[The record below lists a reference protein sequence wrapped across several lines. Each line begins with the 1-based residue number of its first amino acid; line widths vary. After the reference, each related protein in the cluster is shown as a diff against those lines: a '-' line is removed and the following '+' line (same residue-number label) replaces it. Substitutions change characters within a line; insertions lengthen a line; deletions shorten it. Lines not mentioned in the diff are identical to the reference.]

1 MLGVLERSPNLHL
14 SDAIKSG
21 LANQVG
27 PALRCAKRKGNNIH
41 TQTTR
46 SGLNFGTEAIVGYII
61 LYISFEP
68 TRSGLNFGK

>member
-27 PALRCAKRKGNNIH
+27 PALRP
-41 TQTTR
+41 
-46 SGLNFGTEAIVGYII
+46 SGIG
-61 LYISFEP
+61 
-68 TRSGLNFGK
+68 

>member
-27 PALRCAKRKGNNIH
+27 PGPPAKWDRL
-41 TQTTR
+41 
-46 SGLNFGTEAIVGYII
+46 SGSL
-61 LYISFEP
+61 L
-68 TRSGLNFGK
+68 SGIG